1 MGCQYQFLTM
11 EWFLKETIMMES
23 SVDYATNSSPMATL
37 LLEISKMGL
46 RAAKDH
52 IIGLVIIKCILVIG

>member
-1 MGCQYQFLTM
+1 
-11 EWFLKETIMMES
+11 MMES